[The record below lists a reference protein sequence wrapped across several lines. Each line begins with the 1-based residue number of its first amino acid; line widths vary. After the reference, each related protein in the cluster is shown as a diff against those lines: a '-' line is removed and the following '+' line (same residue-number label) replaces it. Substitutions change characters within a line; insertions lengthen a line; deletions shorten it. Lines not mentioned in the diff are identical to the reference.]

1 MPRCIVAGCS
11 SKQNKSTAMRG
22 VILHVFPPNVDRIK
36 AWLMHIGQDF
46 GNLDEFAQRVLH
58 SKKNGS
64 FRLCSDHFTPQSY
77 VEHASKKLLRVDAV
91 PTIFNIKDAASRP
104 CANRGILTA
113 SGNNYSTV
121 SVPST
126 SNISCATSNTFPSYK
141 DVASRT
147 DLYRRTR
154 EASTQTQQP
163 ETSNIMKPPQCNA
176 LSNIVTDPNKIDEIR
191 RKLTERILQ
200 LTVEIICLLTGEDCA
215 VVKKTSGDYVIPSTH
230 PLASGVWNRS
240 QGSLAEPSP
249 AWLTPEKSY
258 NKILEVTNKISQLL
272 TGEVPIWCQDV
283 AFSMEEGKNSEGHN
297 DIYKD
302 IMMENQPQLP
312 SPDGSSNRNP
322 PESCPR
328 SQYSTLERQKIS
340 NYQGENMV
348 IIKVEVKEEPD
359 ESYVICREPC
369 REEEIDT
376 ETGIELEDTK
386 ATEKDIKAE
395 VVENGQ
401 VRIKEEKV
409 PIEISTYPGDTRN
422 LQRDLKEEEELQVRI
437 KVEEEEEEIQVRI
450 KEEEIPME
458 ISADGTYT
466 MQTCSFTLPDGE
478 TEEDITDVSSDEYL
492 VAPTSNPILHS
503 THLPP
508 DPPPLG
514 GSFSDH
520 SYPIPLRTD
529 SRAAESLPCPEKG
542 KDPHM
547 CPLCKKCFS
556 DKSVLRHHE
565 KTHKREMRYTC
576 LECGKTFL
584 HNSRFISHRRIHTG
598 ERPFSCSKCGK
609 SFVNKPDLVRHH
621 RTHTG
626 EKPFS
631 CSDCGK
637 RFTQRVH
644 LVTHQ
649 KKHALQ
655 KL

>member
-1 MPRCIVAGCS
+1 
-11 SKQNKSTAMRG
+11 MRG

-46 GNLDEFAQRVLH
+46 GNIDEFAQRVLH

-91 PTIFNIKDAASRP
+91 PTIFNLKDGASRP
-104 CANRGILTA
+104 CVNKGILTA

-121 SVPST
+121 SMPST

-141 DVASRT
+141 DVLSRMG
-147 DLYRRTR
+147 LYHKTK
-154 EASTQTQQP
+154 EASTQTQQV
-163 ETSNIMKPPQCNA
+163 TNTVKSFQCNA
-176 LSNIVTDPNKIDEIR
+176 LSNIVTDPTKIDEIR
-191 RKLTERILQ
+191 KKLTDRILQ
-200 LTVEIICLLTGEDCA
+200 LTMEIICLLTGEECT
-215 VVKKTSGDYVIPSTH
+215 VVKKTSGDHVIPSAYHRT
-230 PLASGVWNRS
+230 SRVWSRS
-240 QGSLAEPSP
+240 QEPIVEPSP
-249 AWLTPEKSY
+249 LALTPEKSY

-283 AFSMEEGKNSEGHN
+283 TLSFSMEENKNLEGH
-297 DIYKD
+297 KD
-302 IMMENQPQLP
+302 MDMGIKMENRSTL
-312 SPDGSSNRNP
+312 SSLDGSSNRIT
-322 PESCPR
+322 PERCPR
-328 SQYSTLERQKIS
+328 PLNPMVENHKIS
-340 NYQGENMV
+340 DYQGENLV

-359 ESYVICREPC
+359 ESYVICGEPC
-369 REEEIDT
+369 REEEIST
-376 ETGIELEDTK
+376 EISTDPEDTNI
-386 ATEKDIKAE
+386 TEKDIKTEEHGHMRIKEEEIPIAISTDPGDTRKTQRNIKAE
-395 VVENGQ
+395 EEEDEIQ
-401 VRIKEEKV
+401 VRIKF
-409 PIEISTYPGDTRN
+409 
-422 LQRDLKEEEELQVRI
+422 
-437 KVEEEEEEIQVRI
+437 EEEEIQMKI

-458 ISADGTYT
+458 ISTDGTYKMET
-466 MQTCSFTLPDGE
+466 YSFRLPGGE
-478 TEEDITDVSSDEYL
+478 TDDGTTDVSSDEYP
-492 VAPTSNPILHS
+492 VTTISNPVWGS
-503 THLPP
+503 THFSP
-508 DPPPLG
+508 DPPSL

-520 SYPIPLRTD
+520 SYPLPLPTD
-529 SRAAESLPCPEKG
+529 SRDGEPVRCPDKG
-542 KDPHM
+542 KGPHM
-547 CPLCKKCFS
+547 CLLCKKCFS
-556 DKSVLRHHE
+556 DKSILRQHE
-565 KTHKREMRYTC
+565 KTHKREMPYTC

-649 KKHALQ
+649 KKHVLQ
-655 KL
+655 KH